1 MNVKNMGTLEIEEFE
16 GGEAKR
22 SDGPIRR
29 REDGQ
34 QIRALSLAQRGP
46 IDFGVE
52 PPTRGSCG
60 DISSLMNVWRALRCG
75 VARRR
80 TAEMVSPRQD
90 HISEHDA
97 KV

>member
-46 IDFGVE
+46 IDVGVRS
-52 PPTRGSCG
+52 PTRGSCG
-60 DISSLMNVWRALRCG
+60 DISSLMNVWRGITALCG
-75 VARRR
+75 Q
-80 TAEMVSPRQD
+80 PQD
-90 HISEHDA
+90 CRDGVTKTGPHQRA
-97 KV
+97 